1 MDRRTKGIRMAIHNW
16 TLVDAGIFHDFHGT
30 WMIELKKALNAGVL
44 PPEYYALSEQI
55 ASGLGPDVLTLQKPN
70 IEESPPEDPHGGI
83 AVATAPPKVRFHD
96 RAELD
101 LYASKARRLVIR
113 HRSNHRVIAM
123 LEIVSPGNKSNRHG
137 LRAFVEKAIA
147 ALRSGIHLLIVDL
160 FPPGPRDPQGIH
172 KAIWDELI
180 ENDFNLPQD
189 KPLTLAAYSADQFPA
204 YFVEPVAVGDILP
217 EMPLFLAPDIYVQTP
232 LEATYRAAW
241 EGFPSF
247 WREVLEKPSPPE
259 QRTLV

>member
-1 MDRRTKGIRMAIHNW
+1 MPIHNW

-55 ASGLGPDVLTLQKPN
+55 AGGLGPDVLTLQKPN
-70 IEESPPEDPHGGI
+70 TEEASPEDPHGGI
-83 AVATAPPKVRFHD
+83 AVATAPPKVRFHA

-101 LYASKARRLVIR
+101 LYAAKARKLVIR
-113 HRSNHRVIAM
+113 HRSNHRVVAM

-137 LRAFVEKAIA
+137 LRAFVEKAIV
-147 ALRSGIHLLIVDL
+147 ALRAGIHLLIVDL

-172 KAIWDELI
+172 KAVWDEFI
-180 ENDFNLPQD
+180 DNNFTLPQD
-189 KPLTLAAYSADQFPA
+189 KPLTLAAYSADRFPEA
-204 YFVEPVAVGDILP
+204 SVEEAFVETVAVGEKLP
-217 EMPLFLAPDIYVQTP
+217 EMPLFLTSDVYVPAP
-232 LEATYRAAW
+232 LEATYRSAW

-247 WREVLEKPSPPE
+247 WREVLEGPSGA
-259 QRTLV
+259 